1 MRLAFI
7 CTEKLPSPAIKGG
20 AIQMMMDGVS
30 PILARMHQ
38 LTIYSVTDESLPD
51 QEVDSGVKYIRF
63 PREQYV
69 EEVCRSLKKN
79 MYDVVHVFNRP
90 VTVLKYKAASPTS
103 RFVLSLHN
111 EMFADNKI
119 TDEEAKLCVKY
130 VHKITTVSNFIKTT
144 VTDRIP
150 ASVNKIVPIY
160 SGFDPNRYYP
170 IWTARGKSI
179 REQLRTRYGVQNKK
193 VILFVGRLSVKKGP
207 HLLIQAMDRVLEK
220 HSNAVLVIVGG
231 KWFSDNSVDD
241 YGQWLL
247 ELAKPYRS
255 RVIFTKFVPA
265 NEIQNYFSM
274 GDLFVCS
281 SQWQEPLARV
291 HYEAMAAGVP
301 VITTDRGGNA
311 EVIKHKINGYI
322 VRDYKSST
330 SFAKAINY
338 MLINKEKAMAMAIK
352 GRQLVDSNYTF
363 AHVAER
369 LNNIYMEAY
378 SSKPTSLSALS
389 VSKKKDARTL
399 RSRKSRN
406 TILTRKKI
414 QQSGR

>member
-30 PILARMHQ
+30 PFLARKHQ

-51 QEVDSGVKYIRF
+51 QETRSGIKYIRF
-63 PREQYV
+63 PSDQYV

-79 MYDVVHVFNRP
+79 TYDVVHVFNRP
-90 VTVLKYKAASPTS
+90 VNVLRYKAASPSS

-119 TDEEAKLCVKY
+119 TDEEAKLCVQY
-130 VHKITTVSNFIKTT
+130 VHKITTVSNFIKRT

-150 ASVNKIVPIY
+150 GAENKVVPIY
-160 SGFDPNRYYP
+160 SGFDPDRYYP
-170 IWTARGKSI
+170 VWTARGKSI
-179 REQLRTRYGVQNKK
+179 REQLRTRYGVRKKK

-207 HLLIQAMDRVLEK
+207 HLLIQAMDRVLK
-220 HSNAVLVIVGG
+220 RHSDAVLVIVGG
-231 KWFSDNSVDD
+231 KWFSDNTVDE
-241 YGQWLL
+241 YGEWLL
-247 ELAKPYRS
+247 KLAKPYKS

-274 GDLFVCS
+274 GDVFVCS

-311 EVIKHKINGYI
+311 EVIRHKENGYI
-322 VRDYKSST
+322 VRDYTSPT

-338 MLINKEKAMAMAIK
+338 MLTKKDKAMAMALK

-363 AHVAER
+363 EHVAKR
-369 LNNIYMEAY
+369 LNNIYMHAY
-378 SSKPTSLSALS
+378 YSKPTSFYALTT
-389 VSKKKDARTL
+389 SKKKVARKL
-399 RSRKSRN
+399 RSRNS
-406 TILTRKKI
+406 TTLTRKKN
-414 QQSGR
+414 QL

>member
-20 AIQMMMDGVS
+20 AIQMTIDGVS
-30 PILARMHQ
+30 PFLARKHQ

-51 QEVDSGVKYIRF
+51 QETRSGIKYIRF
-63 PREQYV
+63 PSEQYV

-79 MYDVVHVFNRP
+79 TYDVIHVFNRP
-90 VTVLKYKAASPTS
+90 VNVLKYKAASPSS

-119 TDEEAKLCVKY
+119 TDEEAKLCVQY
-130 VHKITTVSNFIKTT
+130 VHKITTVSNYIKKT

-150 ASVNKIVPIY
+150 EAENKVVPIY
-160 SGFDPNRYYP
+160 SGFDPDHYYP
-170 IWTARGKSI
+170 VWTARGKSI
-179 REQLRTRYGVQNKK
+179 REQLRNRYGVQKKK

-207 HLLIQAMDRVLEK
+207 HLLIQAMDRVLKK
-220 HSNAVLVIVGG
+220 HRDAVLLIVGG
-231 KWFSDNSVDD
+231 KWFSDNTVDE
-241 YGQWLL
+241 YGEYLL
-247 ELAKPYRS
+247 KLAKPYKS

-274 GDLFVCS
+274 GDVFVCS

-311 EVIKHKINGYI
+311 EVIRHKENGYI
-322 VRDYKSST
+322 VRDYTSPT
-330 SFAKAINY
+330 SFAKAIIY
-338 MLINKEKAMAMAIK
+338 MLTKKEKAMAMALK

-363 AHVAER
+363 EHVAKR
-369 LNNIYMEAY
+369 LNNIYLNAY
-378 SSKPTSLSALS
+378 SGKPTSFSALNT
-389 VSKKKDARTL
+389 SKKKVARKL
-399 RSRKSRN
+399 RLRKS
-406 TILTRKKI
+406 TALTHKKN
-414 QQSGR
+414 Q